1 MAVTIPQFRIDFPE
15 FSNASDYPDGQ
26 VQFWLT
32 MAGQLLRPDVWLDCL
47 DLGTELYI
55 AHHIAISAKDRAT
68 ASVGGIPGT
77 VNGPQSS
84 KAVDKVSASYDTG
97 AVALE
102 GGGFWNATMYG
113 IRFLQLARMAG
124 TGGRQL

>member
-1 MAVTIPQFRIDFPE
+1 MITIDQFRTDFPE
-15 FSNASDYPDGQ
+15 FGSTSDYPNAQ

-32 MAGQLLRPDVWLDCL
+32 MAGQLLRPDAWQDSL

-55 AHHIAISAKDRAT
+55 AHHIAISAKNRAV
-68 ASVGGIPGT
+68 ASVGGVPGT

-97 AVALE
+97 AVALAD
-102 GGGFWNATMYG
+102 GGFWNATMYG
-113 IRFLQLARMAG
+113 IQFLQLARMAG